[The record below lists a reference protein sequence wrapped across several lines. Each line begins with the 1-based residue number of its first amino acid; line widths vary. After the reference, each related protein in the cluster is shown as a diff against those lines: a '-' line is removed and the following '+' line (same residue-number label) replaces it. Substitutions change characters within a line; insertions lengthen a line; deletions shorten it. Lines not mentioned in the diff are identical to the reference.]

1 MNAAVNQLVE
11 VANKQ
16 TAIIEYNSVPV
27 MTSEQLADL
36 YGTDHIRIQQN
47 HTRNKDKFVEG
58 KHYFKVT
65 GTELKEFATSLKIVT
80 NEPFISSKARSLIL
94 WTERGAARHAKILD
108 TEQAWEV
115 FEQLE
120 DCYFNKKETTKG
132 GSVSDLI
139 TLPNFFDPAEA
150 ARAWA
155 DQYEAKQ
162 VAFKERDHAIATK
175 AEIGNRREATAMA
188 TASKFKRQCE
198 KLKDKLGEAVDFA
211 AVAAINSKLKTDYG
225 NKEGR
230 MLAKYSR
237 ENNLEI
243 KKATVT
249 GQRFNEVNSYHKD
262 AWKAVFNIDLNI
274 LFNT

>member
-1 MNAAVNQLVE
+1 MNALVNINVQTMTSLEISELVE
-11 VANKQ
+11 KRHDNVKRTIESLVSAGVIVQPQIEDEQSKDAMGRSRITQVYTFTGEQGKRDSIIVVAQLCPEFTARLVDRWAELEKQ
-16 TAIIEYNSVPV
+16 VA
-27 MTSEQLADL
+27 
-36 YGTDHIRIQQN
+36 G
-47 HTRNKDKFVEG
+47 
-58 KHYFKVT
+58 
-65 GTELKEFATSLKIVT
+65 
-80 NEPFISSKARSLIL
+80 
-94 WTERGAARHAKILD
+94 
-108 TEQAWEV
+108 
-115 FEQLE
+115 
-120 DCYFNKKETTKG
+120 
-132 GSVSDLI
+132 DLI

>member
-120 DCYFNKKETTKG
+120 DCYFNKKEASKG
-132 GSVSDLI
+132 SLANELI
-139 TLPNFFDPAEA
+139 NLPNFFDPAEA

-162 VAFKERDHAIATK
+162 VACKERDHAIATK
-175 AEIGNRREATAMA
+175 AEISDKKTATAMA
-188 TASKFKRQCE
+188 TASVKSRQAE
-198 KLKDKLGEAVDFA
+198 KLKEQIGESKNYASVKAVEK
-211 AVAAINSKLKTDYG
+211 VAGGKYNWRELKKWCLAHGKKIKDIADANYG
-225 NKEGR
+225 SVK
-230 MLAKYSR
+230 
-237 ENNLEI
+237 I
-243 KKATVT
+243 
-249 GQRFNEVNSYHKD
+249 YHKD
-262 AWKAVFNIDLNI
+262 AWKAVYGINLTDYFAA
-274 LFNT
+274 